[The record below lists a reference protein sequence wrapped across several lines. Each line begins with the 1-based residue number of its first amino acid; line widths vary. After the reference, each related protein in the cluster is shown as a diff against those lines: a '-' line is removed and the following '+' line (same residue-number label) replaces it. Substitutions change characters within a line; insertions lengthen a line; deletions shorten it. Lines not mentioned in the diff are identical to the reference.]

1 MKTAKAKQES
11 VLLVYS
17 ARIRRE
23 SGKYLVTF
31 RDIEGAI
38 TEGDTLEEAVFNAS
52 EALDGVLASMMDNGF
67 DVPVPTV
74 SKKGEYPIPVG
85 LTVSAPLSLY
95 MLRKRLN
102 MTQAEVARRL
112 KVSYQGYQQMERPG
126 ANITARRL
134 QEAAAAL
141 GAVVE
146 LKFVPATQLAVA

>member
-1 MKTAKAKQES
+1 MKTAKVKQES

-17 ARIRRE
+17 ARIKRE
-23 SGKYLVTF
+23 DGKYVVTF
-31 RDIEGAI
+31 RDIDGAI
-38 TEGDTLEEAVFNAS
+38 TEGDTVEEAVFNAS
-52 EALDGVLASMMDNGF
+52 EALDGVLAVMMDNGF
-67 DVPVPTV
+67 DIPVPTTPR
-74 SKKGEYPIPVG
+74 KGEYQIPVG

-112 KVSYQGYQQMERPG
+112 KVTYQGYQQMERPG

-146 LKFVPATQLAVA
+146 LKFVPTSKLAVA